1 MILTDRRTE
10 TVPRNLA
17 HYWSGLLLLG
27 CGLDPL
33 FEANPDDPDQYGV
46 DIKGTAYSIDL
57 REVQVLY
64 PTDLNQLMFRAN
76 VSHLLLGVP
85 EQGVSTFRTFAAASG
100 PGGQQDVCA
109 STTELALALWN
120 GPGEFVIEG
129 GRFFLPIGGTD
140 VRFDSTRIDA
150 TISDSGDWSPMTMQA
165 LIDTREIAD
174 ALQQDDDICG
184 SIPGGCNPCDDGL
197 RLCIDVDMDMTATL
211 SDIDFDPQPECGQP

>member
-1 MILTDRRTE
+1 MPTDRSIDS
-10 TVPRNLA
+10 VVRNLA
-17 HYWSGLLLLG
+17 SYLSALLILG

-33 FEANPDDPDQYGV
+33 FETNPDDPDQYGV

-57 REVQVLY
+57 RQVQVFY
-64 PTDLNQLMFRAN
+64 PAELNQLMFRAN
-76 VSHLLLGVP
+76 VSHLLMGVP
-85 EQGVSTFRTFAAASG
+85 EQGISTFRTFAAASG

-129 GRFFLPIGGTD
+129 GRFFLPIAGTD
-140 VRFDSTRIDA
+140 VRFDNTRIDA
-150 TISDSGDWSPMTMQA
+150 TITDNGDWSPMIVQA

-174 ALQQDDDICG
+174 VLQPDEDLCG

-211 SDIDFDPQPECGQP
+211 VDMDFDPRPECGQP